1 MSFTG
6 RPSAVEIIVEGIV
19 QGVGY
24 RDFVQ
29 RKARGLGLSGYVVN
43 LSDGRVRVRAE
54 GPRETIE
61 ELIRDLER
69 GPPLAT
75 VAKVSATWLP
85 STGRFSSFG
94 VRFSEFDG

>member
-1 MSFTG
+1 MAG
-6 RPSAVEIIVEGIV
+6 RQSAAEIVVEGIV

-29 RKARGLGLSGYVVN
+29 RKARSLDLSGYVMN

-54 GPRETIE
+54 GPRETID

-69 GPPLAT
+69 GPPLAR
-75 VAKVSATWLP
+75 VFKVSVTWLP
-85 STGRFSSFG
+85 PTGRFSSFG
-94 VRFSEFDG
+94 VRFAEFGG